1 MGLSDMRDN
10 ILHIKPFDVR
20 WRLLEAARDRIA
32 VADTLDSL
40 IEVVRTTARAVCAA
54 DGVTFVLRDGDKC
67 HYVEEDAIGPLW
79 KGQRFPL
86 QTCISGWAMLNS
98 KTVVLK
104 DIYAD
109 ERIPHDAY
117 RKTFVKSL
125 VMVPVR
131 TVAPVAAIGAY
142 WRDHKNFT
150 MQEIATIEALAD
162 AVGEA
167 MSRALAA

>member
-1 MGLSDMRDN
+1 MRDN
-10 ILHIKPFDVR
+10 ILQMRPMDVR

-32 VADTLDSL
+32 VAETLDSL
-40 IEVVRTTARAVCAA
+40 IEVVRTTARAVCSA

-79 KGQRFPL
+79 KGQQFPL
-86 QTCISGWAMLNS
+86 ETCISGWAMLNS
-98 KTVVLK
+98 KTVVLR
-104 DIYAD
+104 DIFAD
-109 ERIPHDAY
+109 DRIPHDAY

-131 TVAPVAAIGAY
+131 TEVPVAAIGAY
-142 WRDHKNFT
+142 WREHRSFT
-150 MQEIATIEALAD
+150 VQEIATIEALAD

-167 MSRALAA
+167 MSRAAAA

>member
-1 MGLSDMRDN
+1 MTDN
-10 ILHIKPFDVR
+10 ILQLRSMDVR
-20 WRLLEAARDRIA
+20 WRLLEAAKDRIA
-32 VADTLDSL
+32 VAETLDSL
-40 IEVVRTTARAVCAA
+40 IEVVRTTARAVCSA

-86 QTCISGWAMLNS
+86 ETCISGWAMLNS
-98 KTVVLK
+98 KTVAIR
-104 DIYAD
+104 DIFAD
-109 ERIPHDAY
+109 DRIPHDAY

-131 TVAPVAAIGAY
+131 TEVPVAAIGAY
-142 WRDHKNFT
+142 WREHRSFT
-150 MQEIATIEALAD
+150 VQEIATIEALAD

-167 MSRALAA
+167 MSRAVAA

>member
-1 MGLSDMRDN
+1 MRDN
-10 ILHIKPFDVR
+10 VLYIKPFDVR

-40 IEVVRTTARAVCAA
+40 IDVVRGTARAVCSA

-67 HYVEEDAIGPLW
+67 HYVEEDAISPLW
-79 KGQRFPL
+79 KGQRFPME
-86 QTCISGWAMLNS
+86 TCISGWAMLNS

-109 ERIPHDAY
+109 DRIPHDAY

-142 WRDHKNFT
+142 WGHHRNFT
-150 MQEIATIEALAD
+150 VQEIATIEALAD

-167 MSRALAA
+167 MSRAVAA